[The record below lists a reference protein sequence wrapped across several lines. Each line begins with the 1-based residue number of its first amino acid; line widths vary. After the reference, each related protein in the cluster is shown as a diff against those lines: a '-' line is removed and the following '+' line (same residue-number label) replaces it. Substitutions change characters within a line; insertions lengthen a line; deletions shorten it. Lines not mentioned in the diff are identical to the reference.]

1 MALNRSAGWGCEGS
15 TGDRCVNRYGRIVRT
30 ALATLAIAAAAGLFL
45 SGCSDISSP
54 AAHDLGYPAVHDMP
68 APRADATLTP
78 DQVKQATDDL
88 ESQRDR
94 LNTEATGKVTPVSI
108 APGNA
113 APGSQP
119 QKAAAQPA
127 AGQPATQAGA
137 SEDAMTA
144 GAYAKP

>member
-1 MALNRSAGWGCEGS
+1 M
-15 TGDRCVNRYGRIVRT
+15 
-30 ALATLAIAAAAGLFL
+30 AIAATAASLL